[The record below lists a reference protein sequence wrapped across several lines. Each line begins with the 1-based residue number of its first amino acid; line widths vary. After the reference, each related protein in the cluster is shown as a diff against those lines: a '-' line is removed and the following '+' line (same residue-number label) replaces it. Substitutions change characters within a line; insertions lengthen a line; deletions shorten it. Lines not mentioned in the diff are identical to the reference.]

1 VKKKKKKKRRRK
13 KKKRRR
19 KKKKRRRRKKK
30 KKAEYKFQETN
41 IRITSFCG
49 RTSNN
54 TCLRRLLTGTNSKSK
69 YTNM

>member
-1 VKKKKKKKRRRK
+1 VRKKKKKRKNKKKKKKKK
-13 KKKRRR
+13 KNR
-19 KKKKRRRRKKK
+19 

-54 TCLRRLLTGTNSKSK
+54 TCLRRLLTGTNLKSK

>member
-1 VKKKKKKKRRRK
+1 MPSLKSPIATFFKNGKVE
-13 KKKRRR
+13 
-19 KKKKRRRRKKK
+19 KKK

-54 TCLRRLLTGTNSKSK
+54 TCLRRLLTGTNSESK